1 MKISAKAR
9 WSLYAIA
16 AVLTVAA
23 MWLVNP
29 READIV
35 MPSSGS
41 SPTRQVTRSAK
52 PAKSARSAQ
61 AADDVR
67 AAPANDAIAQL
78 KQQIKAA
85 IGHGGVDPFRDGPT
99 AEELEAA
106 AAAQAAAVAAQVVA
120 AAQRQ
125 RAEVA
130 APPPPPPPP
139 PFRYLG
145 HWKEQGRTLV
155 FLQSGDRVVAIDR
168 PGPLDGSPWRVVA
181 LGDDLVTLQ
190 MPKGP
195 KHTLSFEAPGNGAP
209 APAAV
214 PAAAATPASASASA
228 SAPAPAPVQATP
240 ATPARAAPSATP
252 AQETPSSSNGP
263 ERAPG
268 WEEN

>member
-9 WSLYAIA
+9 WSLYATA

-29 READIV
+29 RDADIV
-35 MPSSGS
+35 MPASAS
-41 SPTRQVTRSAK
+41 SPSRHSAQSAK
-52 PAKSARSAQ
+52 AARSAQ
-61 AADDVR
+61 TADE
-67 AAPANDAIAQL
+67 APAPPANDAIARL
-78 KQQIKAA
+78 NRQIKAA
-85 IGHGGVDPFRDGPT
+85 IGHAGVDPFRDGPT
-99 AEELEAA
+99 AEELQAA
-106 AAAQAAAVAAQVVA
+106 AAAQAAAVAAQAVA
-120 AAQRQ
+120 AAQQQ

-145 HWKEQGRTLV
+145 RWKEQGRTLA
-155 FLQSGDRVVAIDR
+155 FLQSGDRVVAIDG
-168 PGPLDGSPWRVVA
+168 PGPLDGSPWKVVA

-190 MPKGP
+190 MAKGP
-195 KHTLSFEAPGNGAP
+195 KHTLSFEAPGNATP

-214 PAAAATPASASASA
+214 AVAAATPASA
-228 SAPAPAPVQATP
+228 PAPAAAQATP

-252 AQETPSSSNGP
+252 AQETPTSSNGT
-263 ERAPG
+263 EHAPG